1 MVREFFQGAIRLTP
15 RFANAP
21 KSALDIANTPM
32 EEVAIANPKP
42 ENWQDNLRY
51 LHRQESCGYCLLKY
65 RDNLTKLANKR
76 YFNIWLEQVW
86 KRVTKEQVALSIIL
100 IEIDYLKIYHK
111 SWGDD
116 AAEHCLQQV
125 AKVISEWVQP
135 PDGLAARFDSEK
147 FALIIPQ
154 AKATNVLKIAERIRK
169 NVKKLAFYHDS
180 QMDGLP
186 DRVVT
191 VSLGIGI
198 GIGQL
203 EVAPSILMHAAEDA
217 LYQSQRK
224 GRDRT
229 EVKYIVAS
237 SG

>member
-1 MVREFFQGAIRLTP
+1 MVRELFKRAI
-15 RFANAP
+15 AP
-21 KSALDIANTPM
+21 KSEFYIADTGI
-32 EEVAIANPKP
+32 EELAMANPKK

-51 LHRQESCGYCLLKY
+51 LHRQESCGYCLLDY
-65 RDNLTKLANKR
+65 RDNLTKLANKS

-86 KRVTKEQVALSIIL
+86 KRVAIEQLALSIIL
-100 IEIDYLKIYHK
+100 IEIDYLKIYNK

-116 AAEHCLQQV
+116 AAENCLQQV
-125 AKVISEWVQP
+125 AKVISDCVQP
-135 PDGLAARFDSEK
+135 PDGLAARFESEK

-154 AKATNVLKIAERIRK
+154 SKANIALKIAKKIRK
-169 NVKKLAFYHDS
+169 NVKKLEFYHDS
-180 QMDGLP
+180 QIDGLP

-203 EVAPSILMHAAEDA
+203 EVSPSILIHAAEEA

-224 GRDRT
+224 GRDRA

-237 SG
+237 SK

>member
-15 RFANAP
+15 DFANAP
-21 KSALDIANTPM
+21 KSAFDIADTQIEALAM
-32 EEVAIANPKP
+32 ANPKT
-42 ENWQDNLRY
+42 ENWQGNLRY
-51 LHRQESCGYCLLKY
+51 LQIQESCGYCLLNY

-86 KRVTKEQVALSIIL
+86 KRVAKEQLALSIVL
-100 IEIDYLKIYHK
+100 IEIDYLKIYQK

-116 AAEHCLQQV
+116 AAEDCLQQI
-125 AKVISEWVQP
+125 AKVVSDWVQP
-135 PDGLAARFDSEK
+135 PDGLAARFESEK
-147 FALIIPQ
+147 FGLIIPQ
-154 AKATNVLKIAERIRK
+154 AKATTALKIAEKIRI
-169 NVKKLAFYHDS
+169 NVKKLALYHDL
-180 QMDGLP
+180 QIDGLP

-191 VSLGIGI
+191 VSLGIGM

-203 EVAPSILMHAAEDA
+203 EVAPSILMQAAEDA

-224 GRDRT
+224 GRDRA